1 MARATVILALLMGLG
16 APSLAAEEKGTPV
29 QKVLEMMNEMLAKG
43 KAEKEAETKVFEE
56 YAEWVDDESRET
68 GFTIKTA
75 KADIEELTAEAEK
88 ADADVADLSE
98 KIAELD
104 AQIAGWEADQKAATE
119 LRESEKAEYLKVSTD
134 YGESVDALD
143 RAINVLEKQAYA
155 RPQAEMLLQKMA
167 VNVPGMQ
174 RVLAAFLEMKS
185 NEKDSLR
192 GSQSGGPAVAAY
204 EFQSGGIIEM
214 LEKLKKKF
222 KAELDTVE
230 TEEANK
236 AHAYDLEMLH
246 LGNSIEAAR
255 ADRNKKAEVKA
266 QRAAD
271 SAEAKG
277 KLADTKA
284 ELEEAEKYL
293 ADLEATFKAKS
304 AAYEANQKVRA
315 EEIEAIAKAIEII
328 SSPEVS
334 GAADKHLP
342 GLVQQAKAVSLLQ
355 MSRSSERVSV
365 RQRAAEFLRQ
375 RAEALGSKVLSMA
388 AVQMA
393 TGFDPF
399 AKVIDMIKKLIARLE
414 EEAAAEAG
422 HKAWCDEELKTNK
435 MTRDAKTSEVQTLTA
450 AVEKLEGE
458 IAALAKRLEELAA
471 AQAALAKAMKEATEI
486 RTKEKEENLQTIK
499 DAKEAQ
505 EAVEQALV
513 ILKDFYAKQAGLLQ
527 EGQVPEMKE
536 YKGMGGSSKGVIG
549 MLEVI
554 LSDFARLE
562 AETTAD
568 ENQAQKEYDQF
579 MADSKASQEAM
590 HDEEFDKGL
599 IKDKKEHEAKLTKE
613 DLAAAQE
620 ELDAAL
626 KYYEELKPMCLEVH
640 VSYEERAAKR
650 QEEIEALQEAYKIL
664 SEER

>member
-1 MARATVILALLMGLG
+1 MARATVILALL
-16 APSLAAEEKGTPV
+16 AALTSPAAATESQGTPV
-29 QKVLEMMNEMLAKG
+29 QKVIEMMDEMLAKG
-43 KAEKEAETKVFEE
+43 KAEKEAETKIFEQ
-56 YAEWVDDESRET
+56 YTEWVDDESRET

-88 ADADVADLSE
+88 ADADVADLTE

-104 AQIAGWEADQKAATE
+104 GQIAGWEADQKAATE

-277 KLADTKA
+277 KLADAKA
-284 ELEEAEKYL
+284 LLEETEKYL
-293 ADLEATFKAKS
+293 ADLKATFQAKT
-304 AAYEANQKVRA
+304 AAYETNQKVRA

-328 SSPEVS
+328 SDPKVS

-342 GLVQQAKAVSLLQ
+342 GLVQKAKAVSLLQ
-355 MSRSSERVSV
+355 VSRSSERVSV

-375 RAEALGSKVLSMA
+375 RAEAL
-388 AVQMA
+388 
-393 TGFDPF
+393 
-399 AKVIDMIKKLIARLE
+399 
-414 EEAAAEAG
+414 
-422 HKAWCDEELKTNK
+422 
-435 MTRDAKTSEVQTLTA
+435 
-450 AVEKLEGE
+450 
-458 IAALAKRLEELAA
+458 
-471 AQAALAKAMKEATEI
+471 
-486 RTKEKEENLQTIK
+486 
-499 DAKEAQ
+499 
-505 EAVEQALV
+505 
-513 ILKDFYAKQAGLLQ
+513 
-527 EGQVPEMKE
+527 
-536 YKGMGGSSKGVIG
+536 
-549 MLEVI
+549 
-554 LSDFARLE
+554 
-562 AETTAD
+562 
-568 ENQAQKEYDQF
+568 
-579 MADSKASQEAM
+579 
-590 HDEEFDKGL
+590 
-599 IKDKKEHEAKLTKE
+599 
-613 DLAAAQE
+613 
-620 ELDAAL
+620 
-626 KYYEELKPMCLEVH
+626 
-640 VSYEERAAKR
+640 
-650 QEEIEALQEAYKIL
+650 
-664 SEER
+664 

>member
-16 APSLAAEEKGTPV
+16 APSLAAEEKGPPV
-29 QKVLEMMNEMLAKG
+29 QKVIEMMNEMLAKG
-43 KAEKEAETKVFEE
+43 KAEKEAETKLFNE

-88 ADADVADLSE
+88 ADADVADLTE

-104 AQIAGWEADQKAATE
+104 GQIAGWEADQKAATE

-185 NEKDSLR
+185 NEKESLR

-293 ADLEATFKAKS
+293 ADLEATFKAKTS
-304 AAYEANQKVRA
+304 AYEANQKVRA

-355 MSRSSERVSV
+355 MSRSSEKTMTSHRDAL
-365 RQRAAEFLRQ
+365 RQRVVEFLRKK
-375 RAEALGSKVLSMA
+375 AEQLGSKVLSMA
-388 AVQMA
+388 AVQA
-393 TGFDPF
+393 GFDPF

-458 IAALAKRLEELAA
+458 I
-471 AQAALAKAMKEATEI
+471 AALAKAMKEATEI